1 MDEFQLEELS
11 MRRALVKM
19 DDAFREGMQRAIDAG
34 MENAPTVVSKQHAPE
49 IRNSIRACTH
59 KSAMSALPPK
69 ADIPR

>member
-34 MENAPTVVSKQHAPE
+34 MGERANCRLKATCT
-49 IRNSIRACTH
+49 RN
-59 KSAMSALPPK
+59 PK
-69 ADIPR
+69 FY